1 MSTETLNGSPPS
13 PLVDKVTQ
21 LLARLTMVA
30 STVEGETIRALVTDI
45 GSLIAEATSMA
56 ELKRVECIQLSELLD
71 RALEN
76 GNVAIAEH
84 TRAVATAGGLASM
97 IEAMAAAQA
106 NIPDGPRYVPG
117 VHREVPKI
125 VAATMMHRVTEHAS
139 GRITA
144 DQLLYHFAN
153 AIEVQLARGEKRMRQ
168 CAVEACRT
176 FLAETALAGDT
187 PHLASMG
194 EAAQKLE
201 ARIAALP
208 GAPA

>member
-1 MSTETLNGSPPS
+1 MADPKDTPS
-13 PLVDKVTQ
+13 PLVDKATQ

-30 STVEGETIRALVTDI
+30 SAVEGETIRALAADI

-71 RALEN
+71 RALAQ

-84 TRAVATAGGLASM
+84 TRAVEAAAGLATLV
-97 IEAMAAAQA
+97 EAMAAAQA
-106 NIPDGPRYVPG
+106 NASDGPRYQPG

-125 VAATMMHRVTEHAS
+125 VASTLLHRVEQHAA
-139 GRITA
+139 GTLTA
-144 DQLLYHFAN
+144 DQLQWHFAN
-153 AIEVQLARGEKRMRQ
+153 AIEVQLARGENRMRQ
-168 CAVEACRT
+168 RAVEVCRQ

-187 PHLASMG
+187 PHLASMR

-201 ARIAALP
+201 ARITALP
-208 GAPA
+208 GVAA